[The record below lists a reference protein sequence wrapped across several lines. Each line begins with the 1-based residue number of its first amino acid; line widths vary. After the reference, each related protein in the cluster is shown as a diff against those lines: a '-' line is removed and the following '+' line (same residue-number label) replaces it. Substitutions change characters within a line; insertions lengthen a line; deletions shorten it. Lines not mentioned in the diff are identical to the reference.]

1 MVMFLKRQQARWIF
15 RLAIFFIAWIG
26 VPFLMFTFFW
36 YGTMCFADP
45 FFWLQRLG
53 ILIGQGTLLDAGN
66 RTLILISLT
75 VFGLIIFTIAFGRA
89 FCSWI
94 CPYGTLLDLLGKVKS
109 NKKHLPEAI
118 QEKSI
123 KYGVLLGFLVSAMAL
138 GWPVWCDICPAG
150 AAWRASGPFI
160 YAFPWLLMLSLTF
173 FFVVTI
179 MAVFY
184 DGRGW
189 CKFLCPLGAF
199 IAIVDKISLHRV
211 RLPADRCVEC
221 GRCEDVCPMDIDLL
235 DDVRYE
241 FLNDAEV
248 RKVLDEA
255 GIRNPSRE
263 KFDELPENVR
273 NVLSKKVKSYR
284 VPAGECI
291 RCFQCVDNCPIVTD
305 QSVVPTTM
313 LDPLERV
320 HHFKEVNL
328 GYTEELAVKEAMRCL
343 QCEDHP
349 CTDACPAKQ
358 DVPGYIKA
366 IMDVDPSKS
375 LEIILE
381 TNPLPLTCGR
391 VCPAFCKQVCVRG
404 KSGDPIAIPTLKRY
418 AADFGKFPKIKQ
430 ERETGKRVAVIGA
443 GPAGLTIGWELAKM
457 GHGVTIF
464 EELNVSGGMLAVG
477 IPEYRLPKKIL
488 NKEIDRIKAQGVE
501 IKNESPIGKDTGIKE
516 LFDQGFDAVFIGV
529 GAHVPKAMR
538 VPGEELEGVYH
549 ASTFLKDVNL
559 GQEVVVGKK
568 VAVIGGGNVAM
579 DAVRTS
585 LRLGAKKAMI
595 VYRRAEEQMPADP
608 LEIEESKE
616 EGVEYHLLR
625 NPTKII
631 EKDGKVVGME
641 LIKMEL
647 GEPDSSG
654 RRRPVPIEGSE
665 YVIECDMVV
674 PAISQ
679 SPELSWLPAEDL
691 GIVITKWNT
700 VEVNEATGM
709 SAMEGVFA
717 AGDDV
722 SGPATVIEAIAA
734 ARVTAKAIDAYLR
747 KDKAAS

>member
-1 MVMFLKRQQARWIF
+1 MFIKRQQTRWIV

-26 VPFLMFTFFW
+26 VPLLLFTFFW
-36 YGTMCFADP
+36 YGTLCFADP
-45 FFWLQRLG
+45 FFWLQRLV
-53 ILIGQGTLLDAGN
+53 ILAGQGTLLDAGN
-66 RTLILISLT
+66 RTLILISIA
-75 VFGLIIFTIAFGRA
+75 VFGLIIFTIIFGRA

-94 CPYGTLLDLLGKVKS
+94 CPYGTMLDLMGKVKPE
-109 NKKHLPEAI
+109 KRHLPEAI
-118 QEKSI
+118 QERSI
-123 KYGVLLGFLVSAMAL
+123 KYGVLLGFMVSAIAL
-138 GWPVWCDICPAG
+138 GWPVFCDICPAG
-150 AAWRASGPFI
+150 AAWRASGPFA
-160 YAFPWLLMLSLTF
+160 YAFPWLLMLSLMF

-179 MAVFY
+179 MAVLY
-184 DGRGW
+184 DARGW

-199 IAIVDKISLHRV
+199 IAIIDKISFHRV
-211 RLPADRCVEC
+211 HLPADRCVEC

-241 FLNDAEV
+241 FLNDEQV
-248 RKVLDEA
+248 RKVLGDA
-255 GIRNPSRE
+255 GITNPSRE
-263 KFDELPENVR
+263 KFDELPKEVQD
-273 NVLSKKVKSYR
+273 VLSKKVKSYR

-291 RCFQCVDNCPIVTD
+291 RCFQCVDRCPILTD
-305 QSVVPTTM
+305 QTVVPTAM

-328 GYTEELAVKEAMRCL
+328 GYTEELAVKEANRCL
-343 QCEDHP
+343 QCDDHP
-349 CTDACPAKQ
+349 CLDACPAQQ

-375 LEIILE
+375 LEIILD

-391 VCPAFCKQVCVRG
+391 VCPAFCKKVCVRG
-404 KSGDPIAIPTLKRY
+404 KSGEPIAIPTLKRY
-418 AADFGKFPKIKQ
+418 AADFGRFPKIKA
-430 ERETGKRVAVIGA
+430 ERKTGKRVAVIGS
-443 GPAGLTIGWELAKM
+443 GPAGLTVAWELAKM

-464 EELNVSGGMLAVG
+464 EDLSVSGGMLVVG

-488 NKEIDRIKAQGVE
+488 NKEIEHIKALGVE
-501 IKNESPIGKDTGIKE
+501 IKNDSPIGKEIGIKE
-516 LFDQGFDAVFIGV
+516 LFDQGYDAVFIGV
-529 GAHVPKAMR
+529 GAHIPRAMK
-538 VPGEELEGVYH
+538 VPGEDLEGVYH
-549 ASTFLKDVNL
+549 ASVFLKDVNL
-559 GQEVVVGKK
+559 GKEVKVGKK

-585 LRLGAKKAMI
+585 LRLGAEKAMI

-625 NPTKII
+625 NPTKIFG
-631 EKDGKVVGME
+631 KDGKVVGME

-665 YVIECDMVV
+665 YVIDCDMVI

-679 SPELSWLPAEDL
+679 SPDLSWLPDNL
-691 GIVITKWNT
+691 GIGITKWNT
-700 VEVNEATGM
+700 VDVDDATGM

-722 SGPATVIEAIAA
+722 SGPATVIEAVAG
-734 ARVTAKAIDAYLR
+734 ARKTAKAIDELLR
-747 KDKAAS
+747 RGGQAS